1 MAVSADVL
9 SQTILAIEPE
19 VSMALTRA
27 TPFLDQV
34 KSQGKVHKFSGSYA
48 LRIPVEVQEPSNT
61 TVLTTGYEAIDLT
74 ARDATAYGQFS
85 WGRFVRPVSISGREL
100 AENAGEYQ
108 VVDLAETKYKSSL
121 SGLMRQMNK
130 QITVGG
136 TAFSELGTL
145 NGITSAST
153 GFLQNLDIGS
163 QDNVVGG
170 LSKVTYASVPGW
182 QNQWSGAIGALS
194 SNVALTAL
202 RTVRTGAALNVPSS
216 GDGKLFHVILA
227 HRSFFDAYE
236 SDLFAVTRYI
246 DQKTLDGGAFGL
258 AFGDAI
264 VCPDP
269 DITAAS
275 GTLSTGD
282 ILGYAL
288 NLDGVTLAIHDQGD
302 FKFSN
307 FIATPEQDVT
317 TGHIIF
323 MGGLIARNLGAQGI
337 ITY

>member
-1 MAVSADVL
+1 MAVSNDTL

-27 TPFLDQV
+27 TPFLSQV
-34 KSQGKVHKFSGSYA
+34 KSLGKVHSFSGSYA
-48 LRIPVEVQEPSNT
+48 LRIPVEVREPSNT
-61 TVLTTGYEAIDLT
+61 TILSTGYEAIDLT
-74 ARDATAYGQFS
+74 ARDATAYAQFD

-108 VVDLAETKYKSSL
+108 VVDLAETKYKSSM

-136 TAFSELGTL
+136 TAFSDLGTL
-145 NGITSAST
+145 NGKTSAST
-153 GFLQNLDIGS
+153 GFLQNLAYAS

-170 LSKVTYASVPGW
+170 LSKVTYNVPGW
-182 QNQWSGAIGALS
+182 LNQWSGATGTLSAGVALGALRS
-194 SNVALTAL
+194 I
-202 RTVRTGAALNVPSS
+202 RTGAALNIPNGS
-216 GDGKLFHVILA
+216 DGKLFHTILA
-227 HRSFFDAYE
+227 HQDFFNAYE

-246 DQKTLDGGAFGL
+246 DQKTLDGGIFGL
-258 AFGDAI
+258 AYGDAL

-275 GTLSTGD
+275 GAALGTGETLA
-282 ILGYAL
+282 YAL
-288 NLDGVTLAIHDQGD
+288 NFDGVTLAIHKDGD

-307 FIATPEQDVT
+307 FISTPEQDVT
-317 TGHIIF
+317 TAHIIF
-323 MGGLIARNLGAQGI
+323 MGGLIAKNLGAQGI
-337 ITY
+337 VTY